1 MSKSITT
8 IQIIQKLCALGERQF
23 VKETEAREIICGIL
37 RDNDTNFRI
46 QSFST
51 FIPLAKKVELLANGK
66 IIPAINTG
74 FVSGTISDNYSI
86 LSSLISSQNNLYDPN
101 INFNPRSDGISRSN
115 HYFAPSLAISKSDL
129 PILLNAKKVQGNTV
143 VVKTKHDSANILVG
157 NCKNPR
163 SIIFCHYDSLDTG
176 ASDNASGTALCLD
189 LVIRNPKLLE
199 TTLVVF
205 AGNEELSYDEP
216 VYWGHGYRVFERR
229 FAPLLK
235 DAEQILVLDSLG
247 TGETELSTN
256 PKLTKLAFPLLHGDR
271 YSHKI
276 KVLCGEYDS
285 LMPVYHSSLDTPKY
299 LNGEYLKSAQ
309 QLLKQLLI

>member
-1 MSKSITT
+1 MTKLLTI

-23 VKETEAREIICGIL
+23 DKETEAREIICDIL
-37 RDNDTNFRI
+37 RANDIGFRI

-51 FIPLAKKVELLANGK
+51 FIPLAKKVELLAEGK
-66 IIPAINTG
+66 IIPAMNTG
-74 FVSGTISDNYSI
+74 FIGGTINDNYSI

-101 INFNPRSDGISRSN
+101 INFNPRSNGISRSN
-115 HYFAPSLAISKSDL
+115 HYFAPSLAISKNDL
-129 PILLNAKKVQGNTV
+129 PTLLNAKQVQGKTV
-143 VVKTKHDSANILVG
+143 VVKTKHESANILVG

-163 SIIFCHYDSLDTG
+163 SIVFCHYDSLDTG

-189 LVIRNPKLLE
+189 LAIRNPKLLE
-199 TTLVVF
+199 TTLIVF

-235 DAEQILVLDSLG
+235 QAEQIIVLDSLG

-285 LMPVYHSSLDTPKY
+285 LMPVYHSSLDTPDK
-299 LNGEYLKSAQ
+299 LNEKHLNDAKMFIKKILA
-309 QLLKQLLI
+309 